1 MVFNVTRIAELPKDR
16 GKIKRWPRIELWEIP
31 TFKMWAGSEKPT
43 KVTRK
48 IVTEEVPGK
57 PGRKLRD

>member
-16 GKIKRWPRIELWEIP
+16 GKIKRWARIELWEIP
-31 TFKMWAGSEKPT
+31 IFKMWAGSEKST

-57 PGRKLRD
+57 PVGKLRD